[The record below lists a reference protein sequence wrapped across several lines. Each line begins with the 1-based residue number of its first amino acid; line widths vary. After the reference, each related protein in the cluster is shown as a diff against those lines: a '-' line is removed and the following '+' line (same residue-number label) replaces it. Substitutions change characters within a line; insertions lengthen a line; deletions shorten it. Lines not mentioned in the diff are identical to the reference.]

1 MSARPS
7 RRSTR
12 PAPGAAI
19 LVELRVES
27 LGIIDE
33 LQVVLGE
40 GLTAITGETGAG
52 KTLVVGALELLLGG
66 RADPGLVRDGAEEA
80 RVEGRFVAADGDEV
94 VLARVVSSIPG
105 ARSRAYIN
113 GRLATAGELAERGA
127 ELVELHGQHT
137 HHSLLTPAEQR
148 SALDHAAGEPA
159 NNALAEY
166 REARAEVRAVDDALE
181 ALGGDARTRA
191 REIGLLRFQLDEID
205 AAEIHDP
212 GEDEAL
218 AAQQEL
224 LANAESHRD
233 ALAHARASLDG
244 PALDG
249 VGTAAGAL
257 ADRAP
262 FAPLAERLRV
272 LQSELAELA
281 QELRLVADELE
292 LDPNRLAEVRERRH
306 RLHELRRK
314 YGETLATVVDYGEE
328 VRTRL
333 ADLESYEAHATDLE
347 AQRRAATDRATA
359 AAAALSRLRR
369 AAAPALADAG
379 TDRLTGLGMPSARFE
394 IVVDD
399 APEGDD
405 GADAVTF
412 LLAANAGEP
421 PRPFAKVAS
430 GGELARSMLALRVVL
445 ATEGGRATAFVFDEV
460 DAGLGGEAGRAV
472 GAALAELAERR
483 PVLCVTHLA
492 QVAAFADA
500 QIVVE
505 KHTEDGR
512 TVADASL
519 VLDGARVRELS
530 RMLAGIGDSTHA
542 RRHAEELLADAAARV
557 SS

>member
-1 MSARPS
+1 MEAG
-7 RRSTR
+7 
-12 PAPGAAI
+12 PGAAV

-66 RADPGLVRDGAEEA
+66 RADPGLVRDGAAEA
-80 RVEGRFVAADGDEV
+80 RVEGRFVGTDGTEV
-94 VLARVVSSIPG
+94 VLARVVAAAAG

-113 GRLATAGELAERGA
+113 GRLATAAELAARGA

-137 HHSLLTPAEQR
+137 HHSLLSPAEQR
-148 SALDHAAGEPA
+148 AALDHAAGEPA
-159 NNALAEY
+159 AAALAAY
-166 REARAEVRAVDDALE
+166 RAARADLHRIDDALV
-181 ALGGDARTRA
+181 ALGGDERTRA
-191 REIGLLRFQLDEID
+191 REIGLLRYQLEEID
-205 AAEIHDP
+205 AAAISDP
-212 GEDEAL
+212 AEDDTL
-218 AAQQEL
+218 ADQQEL
-224 LANAESHRD
+224 LANAEAHRD
-233 ALAHARASLDG
+233 ALAQARDALDG
-244 PALDG
+244 RALDG
-249 VGTAAGAL
+249 VGVAAGAL

-262 FAPLAERLRV
+262 FTELAERV
-272 LQSELAELA
+272 GALQGEMTDVA
-281 QELRLVADELE
+281 QELRLVGERLE
-292 LDPNRLAEVRERRH
+292 LDPARLAEVRERRH

-314 YGETLATVVDYGEE
+314 YGESLEAVLAYGEE

-333 ADLESYEAHATDLE
+333 ADLERYEQRAADLE
-347 AQRRAATDRATA
+347 GQRAAARERAEVA
-359 AAAALSRLRR
+359 ATSLGRLRR
-369 AAAPALADAG
+369 AAADPLARAV
-379 TDRLTGLGMPSARFE
+379 TDRLTTLGMPSARFQ
-394 IVVDD
+394 ISVDG
-399 APEGDD
+399 APPGDD
-405 GADAVTF
+405 GADAVMF

-421 PRPFAKVAS
+421 TRPLAKVAS

-505 KHTEDGR
+505 KHTEAGR

-530 RMLAGIGDSTHA
+530 RMLAGVGDSTHA

-557 SS
+557 S

>member
-1 MSARPS
+1 MS
-7 RRSTR
+7 RREPS
-12 PAPGAAI
+12 PDLGAAT

-33 LQVVLGE
+33 LQVVLGA
-40 GLTAITGETGAG
+40 GLTAVTGETGAG

-66 RADPGLVRDGAEEA
+66 RADPGIVRDGADEA
-80 RVEGRFVAADGDEV
+80 RVEGRFVGADGDEV
-94 VLARVVSSIPG
+94 VLARVVSSTAG

-113 GRLATAGELAERGA
+113 GRLVTAGELAERGA

-148 SALDHAAGEPA
+148 AALDHAGGEPA
-159 NNALAEY
+159 RAALADY
-166 REARAEVRAVDDALE
+166 REARADLRHIDEALE
-181 ALGGDARTRA
+181 ALGGDARSRA
-191 REIGLLRFQLDEID
+191 REIGLLAFQLDEID
-205 AAEIHDP
+205 TAEISALD
-212 GEDEAL
+212 EDETL

-233 ALAHARASLDG
+233 ALAHARACLDG
-244 PALDG
+244 PALEG
-249 VGTAAGAL
+249 VGEAAGAL
-257 ADRAP
+257 CDRAP
-262 FAPLAERLRV
+262 FAPLAERVRV
-272 LQSELAELA
+272 LQSELAEVA
-281 QELRLVADELE
+281 QDLRLVADELE
-292 LDPNRLAEVRERRH
+292 LDPARLVEVVERRH

-314 YGETLATVVDYGEE
+314 YGENLDAVVRYGEE
-328 VRTRL
+328 VRARL
-333 ADLESYEAHATDLE
+333 ADLESYEMRAADLE
-347 AQRRAATDRATA
+347 ALRIAAGKRGA
-359 AAAALSRLRR
+359 AAASVLGRLRR
-369 AAAPALADAG
+369 AAAQPLAAAVTG
-379 TDRLTGLGMPSARFE
+379 RLTRLGMPSASFE
-394 IVVDD
+394 IAVDEG
-399 APEGDD
+399 PESDD

-412 LLAANAGEP
+412 LLSANAGEP
-421 PRPFAKVAS
+421 ARPFAKVVS

-505 KHTEDGR
+505 KRTEGGR

-557 SS
+557 S

>member
-1 MSARPS
+1 MKAG
-7 RRSTR
+7 T
-12 PAPGAAI
+12 GAAV

-52 KTLVVGALELLLGG
+52 KTLVVEALELLLGG
-66 RADPGLVRDGAEEA
+66 RADPGLVRDGAAEA
-80 RVEGRFVAADGDEV
+80 RVEGRFVGTDGTEV
-94 VLARVVSSIPG
+94 VLARVVAAAAG

-113 GRLATAGELAERGA
+113 GRLATAGELAARGA

-148 SALDHAAGEPA
+148 AALDHAAGEPA
-159 NNALAEY
+159 SAALTAY
-166 REARAEVRAVDDALE
+166 RSARADLHRIDDALV
-181 ALGGDARTRA
+181 ALGGDERTRA
-191 REIGLLRFQLDEID
+191 REIGLLRYQLEEID
-205 AAEIHDP
+205 AAAISDP
-212 GEDEAL
+212 AEDDAL
-218 AAQQEL
+218 AEQQEL
-224 LANAESHRD
+224 LASAEAHRD
-233 ALAHARASLDG
+233 ALAQARDALDG

-249 VGTAAGAL
+249 VGVAAGAL
-257 ADRAP
+257 ADRVP
-262 FAPLAERLRV
+262 FTELAERVRS
-272 LQSELAELA
+272 LQGEMTDVA
-281 QELRLVADELE
+281 QELRLVGERLE
-292 LDPNRLAEVRERRH
+292 LDPARLAEVRERRH

-314 YGETLATVVDYGEE
+314 YGESLEAVLAYGEE

-333 ADLESYEAHATDLE
+333 ADLERYEQRAADLE
-347 AQRRAATDRATA
+347 GERAAARGRAEVAATSLGRLRRAATDPLARAV
-359 AAAALSRLRR
+359 
-369 AAAPALADAG
+369 
-379 TDRLTGLGMPSARFE
+379 TDRLTTLGMPSARFQ
-394 IVVDD
+394 ISVGD
-399 APEGDD
+399 APPGDD

-421 PRPFAKVAS
+421 TRPLAKVAS

-505 KHTEDGR
+505 KHTEAGR

-530 RMLAGIGDSTHA
+530 RMLAGVGDSTHA

-557 SS
+557 S

>member
-1 MSARPS
+1 MSRG
-7 RRSTR
+7 TDVD
-12 PAPGAAI
+12 PGSAV

-66 RADPGLVRDGAEEA
+66 RADPGLVRDGAPEA

-94 VLARVVSSIPG
+94 VLARVVAAAGG

-113 GRLATAGELAERGA
+113 GRLATATELAERGA

-148 SALDHAAGEPA
+148 LALDHAAGEPA
-159 NNALAEY
+159 FTALAEY
-166 REARAEVRAVDDALE
+166 RAARADLHHIDDALG
-181 ALGGDARTRA
+181 ALGGDERTRA
-191 REIGLLRFQLDEID
+191 REIGLLRYQLEEID
-205 AAEIHDP
+205 AAAISDP
-212 GEDEAL
+212 GEDDTL
-218 AAQQEL
+218 AEQQEL
-224 LANAESHRD
+224 LANAEAHRD
-233 ALAHARASLDG
+233 ALARARTSLDG

-249 VGTAAGAL
+249 IGAAAGAL

-262 FAPLAERLRV
+262 FAELAERVRA
-272 LQSELAELA
+272 LQSELTDLA
-281 QELRLVADELE
+281 QELRLVGERLE
-292 LDPNRLAEVRERRH
+292 LDPGRLAEVRERRH

-314 YGETLATVVDYGEE
+314 YGESLEAVLTYGEE

-333 ADLESYEAHATDLE
+333 ADLEGYETRAADLE
-347 AQRRAATDRATA
+347 AQRTAVLARAERAATTLGRH
-359 AAAALSRLRR
+359 RR
-369 AAAPALADAG
+369 AAAAPLARAV
-379 TDRLTGLGMPSARFE
+379 TDRLTTLGMPSARFE
-394 IVVDD
+394 ITVDE
-399 APEGDD
+399 APPGDD

-421 PRPFAKVAS
+421 TRPLAKVAS

-445 ATEGGRATAFVFDEV
+445 STGGERATAFVFDEV

-500 QIVVE
+500 QVVVE
-505 KHTEDGR
+505 KHTEGGR

-530 RMLAGIGDSTHA
+530 RMLAGVGDSTHA

-557 SS
+557 S

>member
-1 MSARPS
+1 MRG
-7 RRSTR
+7 RSS
-12 PAPGAAI
+12 GAAV

-33 LQVVLGE
+33 LRVVLGV

-66 RADPGLVRDGAEEA
+66 RADPGLVRDGADEA
-80 RVEGRFVAADGDEV
+80 RVEGRFVEPDGEEV
-94 VLARVVSSIPG
+94 VLARVVSPAGG

-113 GRLATAGELAERGA
+113 GRLATASELADRGA
-127 ELVELHGQHT
+127 ALVELHGQHT

-148 SALDHAAGEPA
+148 AALDHAAGEPA
-159 NNALAEY
+159 SAALAEY
-166 REARAEVRAVDDALE
+166 RDARTEMGRIDDALA

-205 AAEIHDP
+205 AAEIIDP
-212 GEDEAL
+212 DEDDAL
-218 AAQQEL
+218 AAQEEL
-224 LANAESHRD
+224 LADAEAHRD
-233 ALAHARASLDG
+233 ALADARTNLDG

-249 VGTAAGAL
+249 VGAAVGAL
-257 ADRAP
+257 DDRAP
-262 FAPLAERLRV
+262 FAPLAERLRA
-272 LQSELAELA
+272 LQSELTDLA
-281 QELRLVADELE
+281 QELRLVADGLE
-292 LDPNRLAEVRERRH
+292 LDPARLAEVRERRH

-314 YGETLATVVDYGEE
+314 YGESLAAVVAYGEE

-333 ADLESYEAHATDLE
+333 ADLEGYETRADGLDAE
-347 AQRRAATDRATA
+347 RAAARRRADA
-359 AAAALSRLRR
+359 AAATLGRVRR
-369 AAAPALADAG
+369 DAADPLARAV
-379 TDRLTGLGMPSARFE
+379 TERLTGLGMPSARFE
-394 IVVDD
+394 IDVDD
-399 APEGDD
+399 APPGDD

-421 PRPFAKVAS
+421 IRPLAKVAS

-505 KHTEDGR
+505 KHTEGGR

-519 VLDGARVRELS
+519 VLDAARVRELS
-530 RMLAGIGDSTHA
+530 RMLAGVGDSTHA
-542 RRHAEELLADAAARV
+542 HRHAEELLADAAARV
-557 SS
+557 S

>member
-1 MSARPS
+1 
-7 RRSTR
+7 
-12 PAPGAAI
+12 
-19 LVELRVES
+19 VELRVES
-27 LGIIDE
+27 LGIIDA
-33 LQVVLGE
+33 LRVVLGE

-66 RADPGLVRDGAEEA
+66 RADPGLERDGADEA
-80 RVEGRFVAADGDEV
+80 RVEGRFVTADGDEV
-94 VLARVVSSIPG
+94 VLARVVSSSPG
-105 ARSRAYIN
+105 ARSRAYID
-113 GRLATAGELAERGA
+113 GRLATASELAERGA

-148 SALDHAAGEPA
+148 VALDHAAGAPA
-159 NNALAEY
+159 HAALAEY
-166 REARAEVRAVDDALE
+166 REARTALRRIDDALG

-205 AAEIHDP
+205 AAEICDP
-212 GEDEAL
+212 GEDDTL
-218 AAQQEL
+218 AEQQEL
-224 LANAESHRD
+224 LANAEAHRD
-233 ALAHARASLDG
+233 ALAHARAALDG
-244 PALDG
+244 PALDAIG
-249 VGTAAGAL
+249 AAAGSL

-262 FAPLAERLRV
+262 FAALAERVRG
-272 LQSELAELA
+272 LQSELTDLA
-281 QELRLVADELE
+281 QELRLVGERLE
-292 LDPNRLAEVRERRH
+292 LDPARLGEVRERRH

-314 YGETLATVVDYGEE
+314 YGESLAAVLAYGDE

-333 ADLESYEAHATDLE
+333 AHLEGYETRVADLET
-347 AQRRAATDRATA
+347 QR
-359 AAAALSRLRR
+359 AAALARVER
-369 AAAPALADAG
+369 AAATLGRHRRDAAEPLARAV
-379 TDRLTGLGMPSARFE
+379 TERLTKLGMPSARFE
-394 IVVDD
+394 INVDA
-399 APEGDD
+399 APPGDD

-421 PRPFAKVAS
+421 TRPLAKVAS

-445 ATEGGRATAFVFDEV
+445 ATEEGRATAFVFDEV

-472 GAALAELAERR
+472 GAALAELAECR

-505 KHTEDGR
+505 KHTEGGR
-512 TVADASL
+512 TVAAASL

-557 SS
+557 S

>member
-1 MSARPS
+1 MTSDAE
-7 RRSTR
+7 
-12 PAPGAAI
+12 AGPGAAV

-52 KTLVVGALELLLGG
+52 KSLVVGALELLLGG
-66 RADPGLVRDGAEEA
+66 RADPGLVRDGAAEA
-80 RVEGRFVAADGDEV
+80 RVEGRFVGTDGTEV
-94 VLARVVSSIPG
+94 VLARVVAVAAG

-113 GRLATAGELAERGA
+113 GRLATAGELAARGA

-148 SALDHAAGEPA
+148 AALDHAAGESA
-159 NNALAEY
+159 SAALAAY
-166 REARAEVRAVDDALE
+166 RAARADVHRIDDALV
-181 ALGGDARTRA
+181 ALGGDERTRA
-191 REIGLLRFQLDEID
+191 REIGLLRYQLEEID
-205 AAEIHDP
+205 AAAISDP
-212 GEDEAL
+212 AEDDAL
-218 AAQQEL
+218 AEQQEL
-224 LANAESHRD
+224 LANAEAHRD
-233 ALAHARASLDG
+233 ALAQARDALDG

-249 VGTAAGAL
+249 VGVAAGAL
-257 ADRAP
+257 ADQAP
-262 FAPLAERLRV
+262 FTELAERVRA
-272 LQSELAELA
+272 LQGEMTDVA
-281 QELRLVADELE
+281 QELRLVGERLE
-292 LDPNRLAEVRERRH
+292 LDPARLTDVRERRH
-306 RLHELRRK
+306 KLHELRRK
-314 YGETLATVVDYGEE
+314 YGESLEAVLAYGEE

-333 ADLESYEAHATDLE
+333 ADLERYEQRAADLE
-347 AQRRAATDRATA
+347 GQRAAARGRAEVA
-359 AAAALSRLRR
+359 ATSLGRLRR
-369 AAAPALADAG
+369 AAADPLARAV
-379 TDRLTGLGMPSARFE
+379 TDRLTTLGMPSARFQ
-394 IVVDD
+394 ISVDD
-399 APEGDD
+399 APPGDD

-412 LLAANAGEP
+412 LIAANAGEP
-421 PRPFAKVAS
+421 TRPLAKVAS

-505 KHTEDGR
+505 KHTEAGR

-530 RMLAGIGDSTHA
+530 RMLAGVGDSTHA

-557 SS
+557 S

>member
-1 MSARPS
+1 MRGSS
-7 RRSTR
+7 S
-12 PAPGAAI
+12 GAAV

-33 LQVVLGE
+33 LRVVLGV

-66 RADPGLVRDGAEEA
+66 RADPGLVRDGADEA
-80 RVEGRFVAADGDEV
+80 RVEGRFVEPDGEEV
-94 VLARVVSSIPG
+94 VLARVVSPAGG

-113 GRLATAGELAERGA
+113 GRLATASELADRGA
-127 ELVELHGQHT
+127 ALVELHGQHT

-148 SALDHAAGEPA
+148 AALDHAAGEPA
-159 NNALAEY
+159 SAALAEY
-166 REARAEVRAVDDALE
+166 RDARTEMGRIDDALA

-205 AAEIHDP
+205 AAEIIDP
-212 GEDEAL
+212 DEDDAL
-218 AAQQEL
+218 AAQEEL
-224 LANAESHRD
+224 LADAEAHRD
-233 ALAHARASLDG
+233 ALADARTNLDG

-249 VGTAAGAL
+249 VGAAVGAL
-257 ADRAP
+257 DDRAP
-262 FAPLAERLRV
+262 FAPLAERLRA
-272 LQSELAELA
+272 LQSELTDLA
-281 QELRLVADELE
+281 QELRLVADGLE
-292 LDPNRLAEVRERRH
+292 LDPARLAEVRERRH

-314 YGETLATVVDYGEE
+314 YGESLAAVVAYGEE

-333 ADLESYEAHATDLE
+333 ADLEGYETRADGLDAE
-347 AQRRAATDRATA
+347 RAAARRRADA
-359 AAAALSRLRR
+359 AAATLGRVRR
-369 AAAPALADAG
+369 DAADPLARAV
-379 TDRLTGLGMPSARFE
+379 TERLTGLGMPSARFE
-394 IVVDD
+394 IDVDD
-399 APEGDD
+399 APPGDD

-421 PRPFAKVAS
+421 IRPLAKVAS

-505 KHTEDGR
+505 KHTEGGR

-519 VLDGARVRELS
+519 VLDAARVRELS
-530 RMLAGIGDSTHA
+530 RMLAGVGDSTHA
-542 RRHAEELLADAAARV
+542 HRHAEELLADAAARV
-557 SS
+557 S